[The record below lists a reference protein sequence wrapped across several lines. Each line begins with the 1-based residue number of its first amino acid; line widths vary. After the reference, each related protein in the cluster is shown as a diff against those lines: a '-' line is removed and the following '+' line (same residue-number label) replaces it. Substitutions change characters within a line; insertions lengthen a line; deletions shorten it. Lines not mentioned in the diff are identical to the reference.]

1 MNNLG
6 PNVDREQ
13 RTFGVSDL
21 GYKIIIKY
29 IEYKYEISFNI
40 FSMVL
45 FPILQLLGL
54 ALTWVHVNILSVSD
68 NDK

>member
-1 MNNLG
+1 MSNLG